1 MSRYF
6 FSKIIAL
13 FAGIVL
19 LLIAYNHN
27 ANSLYVISG
36 NAYGTTW
43 SVSSPQYIADN
54 HKEAIKNIIN
64 DIDYVASNYKSESEI
79 SKINMNFKGFH
90 FVSDELFDILKIA
103 KSVEAISEG
112 YYNIMLGKISSSLG
126 FAPDFGKNPLQKKL
140 STYEL
145 DETNRSLIRYSE
157 NWFDL
162 SSIAKGY
169 AVQKIHQYLSLSSL
183 NNHLI
188 DIGGEIIISGSKNG
202 KPWNVGIQNPLS
214 NTDSST
220 TTINNENNDFLAI
233 ATSGE
238 YRNFKL
244 DKDGNKITHTINP
257 LTLSSIDND
266 ILSVTVINE
275 YSATYSDAYATAFNA
290 MGMSKA
296 IEIANKNEIATMII
310 FRNDNDVIDIVFSD
324 KWYDLFI

>member
-6 FSKIIAL
+6 LSKVIAL
-13 FAGIVL
+13 SAGVIL

-27 ANSLYVISG
+27 SNSLYVISG

-43 SVSSPQYIADN
+43 SVTSPQYIADN
-54 HKEAIKNIIN
+54 HKDAIKRIIN

-79 SKINMNFKGFH
+79 SKINMNFNEFQ
-90 FVSDELFDILKIA
+90 FISDDLFDILKIA

-126 FAPDFGKNPLQKKL
+126 FAPDFGKNTLQKKL

-145 DETNRSLIRYSE
+145 DEKNNSLIRYSD

-169 AVQKIHQYLSLSSL
+169 AVQKIHEYLSSSNI

-188 DIGGEIIISGSKNG
+188 DIGGELIISGSKNDR
-202 KPWNVGIQNPLS
+202 PWNVGIQNPSS
-214 NTDSST
+214 NIDSST
-220 TTINNENNDFLAI
+220 KTINNANYDFLAI

-238 YRNFKL
+238 YRNFKI
-244 DKDGNKITHTINP
+244 DKKGKKTTHTINP
-257 LTLSSIDND
+257 RTLSSIDND

-290 MGMSKA
+290 MGKTKA
-296 IEIANKNEIATMII
+296 IEISNKHNIATMII
-310 FRNDNDVIDIVFSD
+310 YDNNDDIDIVFSD
-324 KWYDLFI
+324 KWYDLFL

>member
-6 FSKIIAL
+6 FSKVIAL
-13 FAGIVL
+13 LAGIIL

-43 SVSSPQYIADN
+43 SVSSTQYIADN
-54 HKEAIKNIIN
+54 HKEAIKDIIN

-79 SKINMNFKGFH
+79 SKINMNFNEFQ
-90 FVSDELFDILKIA
+90 FISDDLFDILKIA
-103 KSVEAISEG
+103 KNVEDISEG
-112 YYNIMLGKISSSLG
+112 YYNIMLGKISSTLG
-126 FAPDFGKNPLQKKL
+126 FAPDFGKNVLQKNL

-145 DETNRSLIRYSE
+145 DEKNNSLIRFSE

-169 AVQKIHQYLSLSSL
+169 AVQKIHEYLSSSNI

-188 DIGGEIIISGSKNG
+188 DIGGELIISGSKNG
-202 KPWNVGIQNPLS
+202 IPWNVGIQNPSS
-214 NTDSST
+214 NIDSST
-220 TTINNENNDFLAI
+220 LTINNENYDFLAI

-238 YRNFKL
+238 YRNFKV
-244 DKDGNKITHTINP
+244 DKNGNKITHTINP
-257 LTLSSIDND
+257 RTLSSINND
-266 ILSVTVINE
+266 ILSITVVNE

-290 MGMSKA
+290 MGRIKA
-296 IEIANKNEIATMII
+296 IEISNKYNIATMII
-310 FRNDNDVIDIVFSD
+310 YDNNDDIDIVFSD
-324 KWYDLFI
+324 KWYDLFL

>member
-6 FSKIIAL
+6 FSKVIAL
-13 FAGIVL
+13 FAGIIL

-36 NAYGTTW
+36 NAYGPTW

-79 SKINMNFKGFH
+79 SKINMNFKEFQ

-169 AVQKIHQYLSLSSL
+169 AVQKIHEYLSSSSL

-202 KPWNVGIQNPLS
+202 RPWNVGIQNPLS
-214 NTDSST
+214 NIDSST

-244 DKDGNKITHTINP
+244 DEDGNKITHTINP

-290 MGMSKA
+290 MGMNKA
-296 IEIANKNEIATMII
+296 CLLYTSPSP
-310 FRNDNDVIDIVFSD
+310 RD
-324 KWYDLFI
+324 

>member
-6 FSKIIAL
+6 LSKVIAL
-13 FAGIVL
+13 SAGVIL

-27 ANSLYVISG
+27 SNSLYVISG

-43 SVSSPQYIADN
+43 SVTSPQYIADN
-54 HKEAIKNIIN
+54 HKDAIKRIIN

-79 SKINMNFKGFH
+79 SKINMNFNEFQ
-90 FVSDELFDILKIA
+90 FISDDLFDILKIA
-103 KSVEAISEG
+103 KSVENISEG

-126 FAPDFGKNPLQKKL
+126 FAPDFGKNVLQKNL

-145 DETNRSLIRYSE
+145 DEKNNSLIRFSE

-169 AVQKIHQYLSLSSL
+169 AVQKIHEYLSSSNI

-188 DIGGEIIISGSKNG
+188 DIGGELIISGSKNG
-202 KPWNVGIQNPLS
+202 IPWNVGIQNPSS
-214 NTDSST
+214 NIDSSSL
-220 TTINNENNDFLAI
+220 TINNENYDFLAI

-238 YRNFKL
+238 YRNFKV
-244 DKDGNKITHTINP
+244 DKNGNKITHTINP
-257 LTLSSIDND
+257 QTLSSINND
-266 ILSVTVINE
+266 ILSITVINE

-290 MGMSKA
+290 MGRIKA
-296 IEIANKNEIATMII
+296 IEISNKYNIATMII
-310 FRNDNDVIDIVFSD
+310 YDNNDDIDIVFSD
-324 KWYDLFI
+324 KWYDLFL

>member
-6 FSKIIAL
+6 LSKVIAL
-13 FAGIVL
+13 SAGVIL

-27 ANSLYVISG
+27 SNSLYVISG

-43 SVSSPQYIADN
+43 SVTSPQYIADN
-54 HKEAIKNIIN
+54 HKDAIKRIIN

-79 SKINMNFKGFH
+79 SKINMNFNEFQ
-90 FVSDELFDILKIA
+90 FISDDLFDILKIA

-126 FAPDFGKNPLQKKL
+126 FAPDFGKNTLQKKL

-145 DETNRSLIRYSE
+145 DEKNNSLIRYSD

-169 AVQKIHQYLSLSSL
+169 AVQKIHEYLSSSNI

-188 DIGGEIIISGSKNG
+188 DIGGELIISGSKNDR
-202 KPWNVGIQNPLS
+202 PWNVGIQNPSS
-214 NTDSST
+214 NIDSST
-220 TTINNENNDFLAI
+220 KTINNANYDFLAI

-238 YRNFKL
+238 YRNFKI
-244 DKDGNKITHTINP
+244 DKNGKKTTHTINP
-257 LTLSSIDND
+257 RTLSSIDND

-290 MGMSKA
+290 MGKTKA
-296 IEIANKNEIATMII
+296 IEISNKYNIATMII
-310 FRNDNDVIDIVFSD
+310 YDNNDDIDIVFSD
-324 KWYDLFI
+324 KWYDLFL

>member
-6 FSKIIAL
+6 LSKVIAL
-13 FAGIVL
+13 SAGVIL

-27 ANSLYVISG
+27 SNSLYVISG

-43 SVSSPQYIADN
+43 SVTSPQYIADN
-54 HKEAIKNIIN
+54 HKDAIKRIIN

-79 SKINMNFKGFH
+79 SKINMNFNEFQ
-90 FVSDELFDILKIA
+90 FISDDLFDILKIA

-126 FAPDFGKNPLQKKL
+126 FAPDFGKNTLQKKL

-145 DETNRSLIRYSE
+145 DEKNNSLIRYSD

-169 AVQKIHQYLSLSSL
+169 AVQKIHEYLSSSNI

-188 DIGGEIIISGSKNG
+188 DIGGELIISGSKNDR
-202 KPWNVGIQNPLS
+202 PWNVGIQNPSS
-214 NTDSST
+214 NIDSST
-220 TTINNENNDFLAI
+220 KTINNANYDFLAI

-238 YRNFKL
+238 YRNFKI
-244 DKDGNKITHTINP
+244 DKNGKKTTHTINP
-257 LTLSSIDND
+257 RTLSSIDND

-290 MGMSKA
+290 MGKTKA
-296 IEIANKNEIATMII
+296 IEISNKHNIATMII
-310 FRNDNDVIDIVFSD
+310 YDNNDDIDIVFSD
-324 KWYDLFI
+324 KWYDLFL

>member
-6 FSKIIAL
+6 FSKVIAL
-13 FAGIVL
+13 FAGIIL

-43 SVSSPQYIADN
+43 SVTSPQYIADN
-54 HKEAIKNIIN
+54 HKEAIKDIIN

-79 SKINMNFKGFH
+79 SKINMNFNEFQ
-90 FVSDELFDILKIA
+90 FISDELFDILKIA
-103 KSVEAISEG
+103 KNVEDISEG
-112 YYNIMLGKISSSLG
+112 YYNIMLGKISSTLG
-126 FAPDFGKNPLQKKL
+126 FAPDFGKNVLQKNL

-145 DETNRSLIRYSE
+145 DEKNNSLIRYSE

-169 AVQKIHQYLSLSSL
+169 AVQKIHEYLSSSNI

-188 DIGGEIIISGSKNG
+188 DIGGELIISGSKNG
-202 KPWNVGIQNPLS
+202 IPWNVGIQNPAS
-214 NTDSST
+214 NIDSST
-220 TTINNENNDFLAI
+220 LTINNENYDFLAI

-238 YRNFKL
+238 YRNFKV
-244 DKDGNKITHTINP
+244 DKNGNKITHTINP
-257 LTLSSIDND
+257 QTLSSINND
-266 ILSVTVINE
+266 ILSITVINE

-290 MGMSKA
+290 MGRIKA
-296 IEIANKNEIATMII
+296 IEISNKYNIATMII
-310 FRNDNDVIDIVFSD
+310 YDNNDDIDIVFSD
-324 KWYDLFI
+324 KWYDLFL

>member
-6 FSKIIAL
+6 LSKVIAL
-13 FAGIVL
+13 SAGVIL

-27 ANSLYVISG
+27 SNSLYVISG

-43 SVSSPQYIADN
+43 SVTSPQYIADN
-54 HKEAIKNIIN
+54 HKDAIKRIIN

-79 SKINMNFKGFH
+79 SKINMNFNEFQ
-90 FVSDELFDILKIA
+90 FISDDLFDILKIA
-103 KSVEAISEG
+103 KNVEAISEG

-126 FAPDFGKNPLQKKL
+126 FAPDFGKNTLQKKL

-145 DETNRSLIRYSE
+145 DEKNNSLIRYSD

-169 AVQKIHQYLSLSSL
+169 AVQKIHEYLSSSNI

-188 DIGGEIIISGSKNG
+188 DIGGELIISGSKNDR
-202 KPWNVGIQNPLS
+202 PWNVGIQNPSS
-214 NTDSST
+214 NIDSST
-220 TTINNENNDFLAI
+220 KTINNANYDFLAI

-238 YRNFKL
+238 YRNFKI
-244 DKDGNKITHTINP
+244 DKNGKKTTHTINP
-257 LTLSSIDND
+257 RTLSSIDND

-290 MGMSKA
+290 MGKTKA
-296 IEIANKNEIATMII
+296 IEISNKYNIATMII
-310 FRNDNDVIDIVFSD
+310 YDNNDDIDIVFSD
-324 KWYDLFI
+324 KWYDLFL